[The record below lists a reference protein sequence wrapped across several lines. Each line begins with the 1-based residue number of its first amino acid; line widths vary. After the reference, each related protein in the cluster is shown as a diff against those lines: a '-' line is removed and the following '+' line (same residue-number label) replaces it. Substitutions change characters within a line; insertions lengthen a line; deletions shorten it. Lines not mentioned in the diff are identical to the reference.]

1 MAWLLTIITEKL
13 ANTERHLDVAKGHSV
28 RADDRTD
35 ELKALNRSIF
45 RPVITFNKDKKRA
58 AQEAKIQARFD
69 EERDEREKAM
79 MDVRETQNRIGQAQ
93 TYGRNDPN
101 DADELMGGG
110 SGSGRGR
117 VKTQSEIALKKEG
130 RKRYQFDATGSDDE
144 MEDELD
150 DNLDEIGDAT
160 KRLKMLGMAM
170 NQELNTQNKRID
182 VIDQKTGGLDTRL
195 FRNTERV
202 SQVFL
207 SFVS

>member
-1 MAWLLTIITEKL
+1 MWQRATP
-13 ANTERHLDVAKGHSV
+13 SV
-28 RADDRTD
+28 QT
-35 ELKALNRSIF
+35 NRSIF

-79 MDVRETQNRIGQAQ
+79 MDVRDTQNRIGQAQ

-101 DADELMGGG
+101 EADELMGG
-110 SGSGRGR
+110 SGRGR
-117 VKTQSEIALKKEG
+117 IKTQSEIAVRKEG
-130 RKRYQFDATGSDDE
+130 RKRYQFEATGSDDE

-170 NQELNTQNKRID
+170 NQELDSQNKRID
-182 VIDQKTGGLDTRL
+182 TIDQKTTGLDSRL

-202 SQVFL
+202 RQCLFY
-207 SFVS
+207 